1 MSDPT
6 TPALRAGDAD
16 REQTVARLR
25 EHAVE
30 GRLSLEEFTDRMS
43 TAYLAGT
50 KNQLDEL
57 LSDLPSRGTAP
68 VSRRK
73 PTRFVF
79 SVLGSSEREGRIRS
93 TRVRARRAQTR
104 ARERSTTSAWDTAR
118 SGLCDL
124 GLRRHRCLARAA
136 CVDAANLARSD
147 PRHSLRFAQRARVVA
162 WVSRA
167 CRSRE
172 RARARSRAN
181 RRARRC
187 RQRNR
192 APASR
197 VPAAPRCARAPTW
210 PPPAPRRAAPR
221 A

>member
-57 LSDLPSRGTAP
+57 LSDLPSGGTAP

-79 SVLGSSEREGRIRS
+79 SVLGSSEREGRIRLKR
-93 TRVRARRAQTR
+93 RVTCLICFGNVDLDLRQARLEQDVITIVALGMFDAIDVYVPEGVEIDLHGFALGGHKRARGNDPPPRPGTPLVRVFAISVFAGIDVWRVPLAWTQRTW
-104 ARERSTTSAWDTAR
+104 REVIRGIR
-118 SGLCDL
+118 SGSHKELE
-124 GLRRHRCLARAA
+124 
-136 CVDAANLARSD
+136 
-147 PRHSLRFAQRARVVA
+147 P
-162 WVSRA
+162 
-167 CRSRE
+167 
-172 RARARSRAN
+172 
-181 RRARRC
+181 
-187 RQRNR
+187 
-192 APASR
+192 
-197 VPAAPRCARAPTW
+197 
-210 PPPAPRRAAPR
+210 
-221 A
+221 